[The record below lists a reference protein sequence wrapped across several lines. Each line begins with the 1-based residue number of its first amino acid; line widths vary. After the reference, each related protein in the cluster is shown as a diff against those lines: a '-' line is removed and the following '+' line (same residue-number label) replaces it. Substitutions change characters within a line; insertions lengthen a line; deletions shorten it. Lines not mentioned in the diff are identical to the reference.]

1 MKGGVMVGY
10 SLVSG
15 LLMRR
20 TLTLPLALMVS
31 VDWVPLCFA
40 DCYVLDMRR
49 VFPIP
54 GLTGLPSLLIVLAI
68 VESFNQLV
76 GSIPHA
82 AACVEGG
89 WV

>member
-1 MKGGVMVGY
+1 MVGY

-68 VESFNQLV
+68 FD
-76 GSIPHA
+76 
-82 AACVEGG
+82 
-89 WV
+89 